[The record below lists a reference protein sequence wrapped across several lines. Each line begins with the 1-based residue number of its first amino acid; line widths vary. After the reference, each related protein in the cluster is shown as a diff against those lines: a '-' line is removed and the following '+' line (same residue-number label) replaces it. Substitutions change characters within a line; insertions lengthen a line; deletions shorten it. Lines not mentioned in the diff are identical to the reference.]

1 MRLSKAAFTIAM
13 LLALAIPFLALAQTS
28 GGSAGAAQPAAPAP
42 AKAAPAPAK
51 AAPATAPA
59 PAATATPA
67 KAAPATTSAPTSAE
81 PAKAAAKSKG
91 KETTTPNASASSKSI
106 VGEVIDPACWV
117 INGAKGEAHRDC
129 ALACAKAGQTLAIL
143 ERKTNKVYILAS
155 SRPGEDPN
163 KDVVDYCGKAVTV
176 TGKVFTRGGLA
187 AIRIA
192 SIEPYS
198 ASAAAVKK

>member
-1 MRLSKAAFTIAM
+1 MRLSKAALTLAM

-28 GGSAGAAQPAAPAP
+28 GGSAPAAAAP

-51 AAPATAPA
+51 MAPVSATTAAPAAKT
-59 PAATATPA
+59 TSA
-67 KAAPATTSAPTSAE
+67 KAATSAE
-81 PAKAAAKSKG
+81 PAKAAKKEKG
-91 KETTTPNASASSKSI
+91 KEATSANASVTAKSI

-117 INGAKGEAHRDC
+117 INGAKGEAHKDC

-155 SRPGEDPN
+155 STPGEDPN
-163 KDVVDYCGKAVTV
+163 KQVLDYCGKAVTV
-176 TGKVFTRGGLA
+176 TGKVYTRGGLT

-192 SIEPYS
+192 SIAPYS
-198 ASAAAVKK
+198 ATAAK

>member
-1 MRLSKAAFTIAM
+1 MRLSKAALTLAM

-28 GGSAGAAQPAAPAP
+28 GGSAPAAAAP

-51 AAPATAPA
+51 MAPVSATTAAPTAKATSATAA
-59 PAATATPA
+59 
-67 KAAPATTSAPTSAE
+67 TSAE
-81 PAKAAAKSKG
+81 PAKAAKKEKG
-91 KETTTPNASASSKSI
+91 KEATSANVSVTAKSI

-117 INGAKGEAHRDC
+117 INGAKGEAHKDC

-155 SRPGEDPN
+155 STPGEDPN
-163 KDVVDYCGKAVTV
+163 KQVLDYCGKAVTV
-176 TGKVFTRGGLA
+176 TGKVYTRGGLT

-192 SIEPYS
+192 SIAPYS
-198 ASAAAVKK
+198 ATAAK

>member
-1 MRLSKAAFTIAM
+1 MRLSKAALTLAM

-28 GGSAGAAQPAAPAP
+28 GGGAPAAAAP

-51 AAPATAPA
+51 MAPVSATTAAPAAKATS
-59 PAATATPA
+59 ATAA
-67 KAAPATTSAPTSAE
+67 TSAE
-81 PAKAAAKSKG
+81 PAKAAKKEKG
-91 KETTTPNASASSKSI
+91 KEATSANASVTAKSI

-117 INGAKGEAHRDC
+117 INGAKGEAHKDC

-155 SRPGEDPN
+155 STPGEDPN
-163 KDVVDYCGKAVTV
+163 KQVLDYCGKAVTV
-176 TGKVFTRGGLA
+176 TGKVYTRGGLT

-192 SIEPYS
+192 SIAPYS
-198 ASAAAVKK
+198 ATAAK